1 MERAVRDLWSH
12 KGGYKPRGTNNT
24 EGKHGDV
31 RTPEGRSKGVRDET

>member
-1 MERAVRDLWSH
+1 MERAVRDLRSQ

-31 RTPEGRSKGVRDET
+31 RTSEGRSKEVRAET